1 MIFDNSR
8 RNILKILTGGA
19 FSVFSGL
26 YGTSKKLI
34 KSGTIEKDNNSI
46 ISVTDLPISGPW
58 PTVDP
63 FLFCVHHNDTY
74 PTAKSDLT
82 PDASLFGR
90 NIGNDFSN
98 KDGWSMYHGEKVPG
112 FPRHPHRGFETLTV
126 VSEGIIDYT

>member
-1 MIFDNSR
+1 MSKNLIE
-8 RNILKILTGGA
+8 
-19 FSVFSGL
+19 V
-26 YGTSKKLI
+26 KKLN
-34 KSGTIEKDNNSI
+34 KQFKNNNSI
-46 ISVTDLPISGPW
+46 ISVTDLPLSGPW

-98 KDGWSMYHGEKVPG
+98 KY
-112 FPRHPHRGFETLTV
+112 
-126 VSEGIIDYT
+126 